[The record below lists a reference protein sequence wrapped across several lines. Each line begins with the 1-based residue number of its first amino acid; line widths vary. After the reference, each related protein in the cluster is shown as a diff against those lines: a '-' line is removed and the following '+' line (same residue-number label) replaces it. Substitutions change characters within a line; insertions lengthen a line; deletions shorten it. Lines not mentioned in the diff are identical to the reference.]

1 MTATTAL
8 TELTGDYAL
17 DAALTRIGF
26 VARHTMATKVPGH
39 FEAFEGHAHLDG
51 DAPSKSTAAI
61 TIQAASIRTH
71 NPRRD
76 QALRD
81 KFLDAPNHP
90 AITFTFTS
98 TEIEQIDGR
107 TFTLTG
113 NLTIRGATNPVT
125 IPFTLTG
132 TEPDRVRFE
141 GTVPINRRDWGAHWK
156 AAGFLVSKQ
165 VILTL
170 DVTVARRP

>member
-1 MTATTAL
+1 MTSTTNL
-8 TELTGDYAL
+8 SELTGDYVL

-39 FEAFEGHAHLDG
+39 FESFEGHAHLDG
-51 DAPSKSTAAI
+51 HDPSKSTVHL
-61 TIQAASIRTH
+61 TIQAASIQTR

-81 KFLDAPNHP
+81 KFLDASNHP
-90 AITFTFTS
+90 TITFTS
-98 TEIEQIDGR
+98 TRVDQTDET

-113 NLTIRGATNPVT
+113 TLTIRGTANPIA
-125 IPFTLTG
+125 IPFTVTDMENDRLRLTG
-132 TEPDRVRFE
+132 SAT
-141 GTVPINRRDWGAHWK
+141 INRRDWGAHWS

-165 VILTL
+165 VQLDL
-170 DVTVARRP
+170 DVTTARRP

>member
-1 MTATTAL
+1 MTSTTNL
-8 TELTGDYAL
+8 SELTGDYVL

-39 FEAFEGHAHLDG
+39 FESFEGHAHLNG
-51 DAPSKSTAAI
+51 DDPSKSTAQL
-61 TIQAASIRTH
+61 TIRAASIQTR

-90 AITFTFTS
+90 TITFTS
-98 TEIEQIDGR
+98 TRIDQIDDT

-113 NLTIRGATNPVT
+113 TLTIRGTTKPITIDVALTATDN
-125 IPFTLTG
+125 
-132 TEPDRVRFE
+132 DRVTLE
-141 GTVPINRRDWGAHWK
+141 GAAAINRRDWGAHWS

-165 VILTL
+165 VHLEFAATA
-170 DVTVARRP
+170 VRQP